1 MVRRYTLQY
10 VFPRGAD
17 NKPDRALINAAV
29 KDMRLQLEA
38 LDRAYAQSD
47 YLAGG
52 QLSIA
57 GSLACT
63 IHALLHA

>member
-17 NKPDRALINAAV
+17 NKPDRAAIDGTV
-29 KDMRLQLEA
+29 KELKLQLEA
-38 LDRAYAQSD
+38 LDRAYVQSD

-57 GSLACT
+57 GSLACS
-63 IHALLHA
+63 IHALLLA

>member
-17 NKPDRALINAAV
+17 NKPDRAAIDGAV
-29 KDMRLQLEA
+29 KELKLQLEA